1 MSSLQQLLSHTKRTH
16 WDIRWMTTDQVR
28 ILDNESLSECCA
40 QLAAY
45 IVPTPIG
52 EKAKIDHDL
61 LRAFADILLAKLLDG
76 SLVPRPHVSAVLSV
90 LVCYLTI
97 HREIWHLP
105 RVLEVIVRHP
115 VAKTP
120 TEQERASFDRGLF
133 STIWLQDPRFCL
145 GDTEV
150 LTECIQAKNAVP
162 DSDIH
167 GNYHSFFVYLLAK
180 GCFFLFL
187 RRILQEAE
195 DFNAVRAVFDIMDAS
210 ARLLNP
216 SFREFMSEH
225 LKPLSARGDIKAL
238 RVFLTVAKGT
248 NNEHYFAEAYL
259 NCLSSI
265 IRTSSIDSLLREL
278 PDMEQLVSS
287 SPELKK
293 IFLGELVNLL
303 RIVGKD
309 KRLLE
314 PVRSLFASVKDS
326 VNSTELFKKLENDLV
341 ALSCVFD
348 MIADE
353 VSASDLQSLI
363 KPEFVTRDSASLLTK
378 CLSMTEG
385 VDNERVTDMLCKLLL
400 VADDSVIVLIEKEIL
415 SQERFRKPILE
426 AINRV
431 NAGQEEFDIFAVCR
445 LLSEIGVTDFEME
458 QIDERLFLAK
468 DSVEII
474 KFVRTFPFVRIS
486 DTELLLEF
494 CPHDDILFEILRS
507 RFLGTLASMCD
518 EIVDIESDSTSFYR
532 LLVDEFHASKD
543 LRFAFEALMRRKE
556 GQTELVSEMQAIVNE
571 KNESI
576 ASDVAWAI
584 GRYGEKIIPL
594 VRQLNVSGLKFDAA
608 ESEKN
613 DVLSA
618 FVLEQKLDED
628 RQELVDKLLLSKSA
642 YAKAVALTK
651 ESQDVNVDDLFIS
664 GLENGDT
671 FMLKRLG
678 DAGYNVSD
686 EKAVFQQLLS
696 SDKDAAGVVFDRI
709 TNGKDKEY
717 VMNNSKCLL
726 ESKNLSLVAPLF
738 GNREIV
744 DGFKSFIRKEHF
756 SNDPTEF
763 ASFLESIHLPDD
775 EIVCE
780 IVRYFLSPEFP
791 CLLRDPQRTGLLF
804 NWMLKS
810 QTAACGILTEF
821 SNVSNRNS
829 CEEAP
834 VTGSHWA
841 FLFSHINSIYATE
854 SEDVQ
859 SFLTKARFSS
869 ASTLSPVPSIFTR
882 REFKSVL
889 DSLSVASRK
898 KFEIVYEKDLA
909 MHDTLILD
917 LVMYNGIV
925 ESLNKDGIVIRSH
938 PDVLVIDISQR
949 NDANFS
955 IDYDVEIN
963 ENMYELVG
971 FVCRESSFVRSQ
983 GRWIQATASS
993 FHVVEGL
1000 SERPSVVV
1008 YQKRNVMFKGRGLT
1022 EVDAFARCLRAQT
1035 IDWTV
1040 MKTADGDYSPEFLQ
1054 IIFKLLDNWRAPEL
1068 FEAFIDSQNFN
1079 DFFVTESSVFSS
1091 DAVNWYEPLLVKV
1104 ITRGDVFIR
1113 TLTWALGCAEGASF
1127 MANVLFRV
1135 LAGPHLSIEQK
1146 LQIADE
1152 VLHQIP
1158 RDIKSPAYESFVE
1171 SIVAEADLRES
1182 QSPTVQTLLE
1192 DALRMDNSRLTLKLL
1207 PLQPD
1212 FAQVFLD
1219 TCSSDFLPDI
1229 LKRHLELKGD
1239 ETVVL
1244 NAIRKFPDIESV
1256 ALSLLSLKNYALL
1269 SSDCFWI
1276 KCISTFQR
1284 PEDRKAAYKLIEN
1297 VWPPDSEPIFDVG
1310 NAIKTFIER
1319 ASIHLRST
1327 VFEEVYQ
1334 LVSKYHKWFGNSQ
1347 QMALVFLNNVD
1358 AWSDSSAFKGI
1369 VRTICELPA
1378 IADDKYWEL
1387 LRKHLASGQP
1397 PPHMWWLWMMLGARS
1412 PASLAQ
1418 LGGYGATEENWCQF
1432 CKMLTAEEINDMA
1445 CLLAKSANRSNPV
1458 QPLWGLFLVVS
1469 RRHIILPY
1477 LGQILDP
1484 TANWKANDAWDVMKS
1499 VATLMMR
1506 FPRPDLEDHTLEEIE
1521 DIETEIF
1528 NTFTRFLKKLP
1539 VPDARLPV
1547 EKCQQNFVKCF
1558 RRHNWGVDYIRNAK
1572 SDKLKVA
1579 VLRLIRTVCRM
1590 SPHCCAGIGLFYCA
1604 HPPTA
1609 FGSTNHDF
1617 REKYSKFLVKVFKDT
1632 SSASL
1637 DTNHPGWVHWGS
1649 LLFKEGFRG
1658 IPCLPDLQYY
1668 SIKPIFD
1675 LAKDI
1680 LADPNGRVAKGMMA
1694 FLGRAPE
1701 FWLLEQAVT
1710 RNEEEALEKYELLQ
1724 RMIPPKVDLNLVD
1737 RLVMSIKP
1745 FEAQR
1750 IAFLQ
1755 TVLSRSRQ
1763 FSTNRAALIRSLS
1776 HIEYLIDND
1785 ENQTLKDCRD
1795 LLIQLLAAVNE

>member
-1 MSSLQQLLSHTKRTH
+1 
-16 WDIRWMTTDQVR
+16 MTTDQVK
-28 ILDNESLSECCA
+28 ILEKDSLAKCCSQVA
-40 QLAAY
+40 RL
-45 IVPTPIG
+45 IVTAPFG
-52 EKAKIDHDL
+52 EKVAIDHDV
-61 LRAFADILLAKLLDG
+61 LRALADRLLEKLLDG
-76 SLVPRPHVSAVLSV
+76 SLVPGAEFSTLMS
-90 LVCYLTI
+90 LLFCYLTM
-97 HREIWHLP
+97 HREIRHLP
-105 RVLEVIVRHP
+105 RVLEVIMRHP

-120 TEQERASFDRGLF
+120 TEKELASLNRALL
-133 STIWLQDPRFCL
+133 STLCLQDPRFCL
-145 GDTEV
+145 GNTEV
-150 LTECIQAKNAVP
+150 LNESIQSKEAVP
-162 DSDIH
+162 TSDVH
-167 GNYHSFFVYLLAK
+167 GSYQSFFVYLLAK

-187 RRILQEAE
+187 RWILQETE
-195 DFNAVRAVFDIMDAS
+195 DFNTVRVVFDIMDAS
-210 ARLLNP
+210 ARLLSP
-216 SFREFMSEH
+216 CFREFMSEQ

-238 RVFLTVAKGT
+238 RVFLTIAKGT
-248 NNEHYFAEAYL
+248 KNEHYFAETYL
-259 NCLSSI
+259 QCLSNI
-265 IRTSSIDSLLREL
+265 IRTASIDSLLREL
-278 PDMEQLVSS
+278 PDIEQLVSS

-293 IFLGELVNLL
+293 IFLGELINILGM
-303 RIVGKD
+303 VGKD

-326 VNSTELFKKLENDLV
+326 VNSAELFKKLENDLV

-348 MIADE
+348 MISDDISE
-353 VSASDLQSLI
+353 SDLQSLI
-363 KPEFVTRDSASLLTK
+363 KPEFVTRDSGSLLTK
-378 CLSMTEG
+378 CLAMTKG
-385 VDNERVTDMLCKLLL
+385 VDDERVTDILYKLLL
-400 VADDSVIVLIEKEIL
+400 VADDSLIVLMEKEIL

-431 NAGQEEFDIFAVCR
+431 NVGQEEFDIFAVCR
-445 LLSEIGVTDFEME
+445 LLFEIGVTDFELE

-474 KFVRTFPFVRIS
+474 KFVKAFPFVRIS

-507 RFLGTLASMCD
+507 RFLGTLSSMCD
-518 EIVDIESDSTSFYR
+518 EIVDIESESTTFYR
-532 LLVDEFHASKD
+532 LLVDEFHATKD

-556 GQTELVSEMQAIVNE
+556 GQTEIISEMQAIVNE
-571 KNESI
+571 KKESVANE
-576 ASDVAWAI
+576 VAWAI
-584 GRYGEKIIPL
+584 ERYGEKIIPF
-594 VRQLNVSGLKFDAA
+594 VRQLNVAGLKFDATQC
-608 ESEKN
+608 EKN
-613 DVLSA
+613 DILSA

-628 RQELVDKLLLSKSA
+628 RQELVDRLLSSKSA
-642 YAKAVALTK
+642 YAKAVALAK
-651 ESQDVNVDDLFIS
+651 ESQDVNVDDLYIS

-671 FMLKRLG
+671 FMLKRLS
-678 DAGYNVSD
+678 DAGYSVSD

-696 SDKDAAGVVFDRI
+696 SDKDAAEVVFDRI
-709 TNGKDKEY
+709 ANGKDKEY
-717 VMNNSKCLL
+717 VMNSSKCLL

-744 DGFKSFIRKEHF
+744 DGFKSFISKEQF
-756 SNDPTEF
+756 SNDAAEF
-763 ASFLESIHLPDD
+763 ASFLENIHLPDD

-791 CLLRDPQRTGLLF
+791 CLLRDPQRIGLLF

-810 QTAACGILTEF
+810 PTAACRILTEF
-821 SNVSNRNS
+821 SNVSNPNS

-889 DSLSVASRK
+889 NSLSVASRK

-909 MHDTLILD
+909 VHDTLILD
-917 LVMYNGIV
+917 LVMSSGIV
-925 ESLNKDGIVIRSH
+925 ESLNKNGIVIRSR
-938 PDVLVIDISQR
+938 PDVLVFDISQR

-963 ENMYELVG
+963 QNMYELVG
-971 FVCRESSFVRSQ
+971 VVCRESSFVRSQ
-983 GRWIQATASS
+983 GRWIQATAKS
-993 FHVVEGL
+993 FRVVEGL
-1000 SERPSVVV
+1000 SEWPSMVI

-1022 EVDAFARCLRAQT
+1022 EADAFARCIRTRT

-1040 MKTADGDYSPEFLQ
+1040 MKTADGDYSQEFLE
-1054 IIFKLLDNWRAPEL
+1054 IIFKLLDHWRAPEL

-1079 DFFVTESSVFSS
+1079 DFFVSESNIFSS

-1104 ITRGDVFIR
+1104 ITTGDVFVR
-1113 TLTWALGCAEGASF
+1113 TLTWALGCAEGPAS

-1135 LAGPHLSIEQK
+1135 LAGPHLSVEQK

-1152 VLHQIP
+1152 TLHQIT
-1158 RDIKSPAYESFVE
+1158 RDVRSPAYESFVE

-1182 QSPTVQTLLE
+1182 QSPTVQTLLG

-1212 FAQVFLD
+1212 FAPVFLD

-1239 ETVVL
+1239 EGVVL
-1244 NAIRKFPDIESV
+1244 NAIRKFPDIEGV
-1256 ALSLLSLKNYALL
+1256 ALSILSLKNYELL
-1269 SSDCFWI
+1269 SRDCFWI

-1284 PEDRKAAYKLIEN
+1284 REDRTAAYKQIEN

-1319 ASIHLRST
+1319 TAIHPERRT

-1347 QMALVFLNNVD
+1347 QMALVFLNNID
-1358 AWSDSSAFKGI
+1358 AWKGSSAFQGI

-1378 IADDKYWEL
+1378 IAPDKYWL
-1387 LRKHLASGQP
+1387 LVRKDLAAPKPSADI
-1397 PPHMWWLWMMLGARS
+1397 WWLYMMLGARS
-1412 PASLAQ
+1412 PACLTEM
-1418 LGGYGATEENWCQF
+1418 GGYAATKENWCQLS
-1432 CKMLTAEEINDMA
+1432 KMLTEEELKEIA
-1445 CLLAKSANRSNPV
+1445 CVLAKNVNRSNPV
-1458 QPLWGLFLVVS
+1458 QPLGAIFLVVS
-1469 RRHIILPY
+1469 RRHVILPY
-1477 LGQILDP
+1477 LEQILDP
-1484 TANWKANDAWDVMKS
+1484 TANWKPNDAWDVMKS

-1506 FPRPDLEDHTLEEIE
+1506 FPRPDLENHTLEEIE
-1521 DIETEIF
+1521 EIETEIF
-1528 NTFTRFLKKLP
+1528 NSFSRLLKKLP
-1539 VPDARLPV
+1539 VPDVMSPI

-1558 RRHNWGVDYIRNAK
+1558 RLRDWGVNYIRNAK
-1572 SDKLKVA
+1572 SDKLKLA
-1579 VLRLIRTVCRM
+1579 VLRLIKIICRI

-1617 REKYSKFLVKVFKDT
+1617 REKYSKFLAKVFKHTAST
-1632 SSASL
+1632 SL
-1637 DTNHPGWVHWGS
+1637 GTKHPGWVHWGS

-1658 IPCLPDLQYY
+1658 MPCLPDLQYY
-1668 SIKPIFD
+1668 SVKPIFD

-1680 LADPNGRVAKGMMA
+1680 LAEPNGIAAKGMMA
-1694 FLGRAPE
+1694 VLGRAPE

-1710 RNEEEALEKYELLQ
+1710 RNEEESRAKYEFLQ
-1724 RMIPPKVDLNLVD
+1724 SAMPPKVDLNLVD

-1745 FEAQR
+1745 YEAER

-1763 FSTNRAALIRSLS
+1763 VSTNRAALIRSLS

-1785 ENQTLKDCRD
+1785 ENPALKNCRD
-1795 LLIQLLAAVNE
+1795 LLIQLLAAV